1 MLSTWVPV
9 PADSHFPLNNLPYG
23 VFSTAAS
30 PVPRPG
36 VAIGDSVL
44 DLAAVQ
50 RAGLLSGPVLSTAGS
65 CFQEV
70 GGWSGQLLQ
79 SVDPFD
85 VLGCRSL
92 SRRGMSAMF

>member
-1 MLSTWVPV
+1 MLASWAPV

-50 RAGLLSGPVLSTAGS
+50 RAGLFSGPVLSGCSS
-65 CFQEV
+65 CFQQV
-70 GGWSGQLLQ
+70 GWGRAGVAWVPGSRLQL
-79 SVDPFD
+79 
-85 VLGCRSL
+85 G
-92 SRRGMSAMF
+92 